1 MTAWGRIVVFA
12 ILRFSPEIK
21 NEVKCFSMNIQ
32 YSTEL
37 KDRVQIKDGKNKN
50 VKRIYKWK
58 VFVCVCVLCC
68 VIIKMYAHYAWRM
81 GML

>member
-1 MTAWGRIVVFA
+1 
-12 ILRFSPEIK
+12 
-21 NEVKCFSMNIQ
+21 MNIQ

-58 VFVCVCVLCC
+58 VFVCVCVVLCYNKNVC
-68 VIIKMYAHYAWRM
+68 TLRMAHGHVVKNNAYKSND
-81 GML
+81 